1 MFCAAGVSVDGSP
14 AAPPTSRAVAHTRSN
29 RPVRPTLQAALAR
42 RVVGMTAAE
51 GPGASESVGPSLR
64 RDLGLAEVVVYG
76 VGLILGAGIYAI
88 LGEATAVAGESVP
101 LSFLAAAVVAAF
113 TGLSYAELAS
123 RFPRGEGDYAYVR
136 EAFGAKRPAEVIAF
150 LRVFVGAVSAAA
162 VAIAFAGYLS
172 SFVDLSPALS
182 AVALVALASAVNFW
196 GIDTSA
202 KLNLAFTVAEVAG
215 LALVI
220 WLGLGSWGSVA
231 VLDAPS
237 GGAGVLEAT
246 FLVFFAYLGFG
257 SIVNVAEETEDP
269 TRTVPRAIVIS
280 IGITTLLY
288 VLVAVSAV
296 GVVDWRALGASDSPL
311 ALVAGEGGG
320 PVAASV
326 VGAIAL
332 TSTANTVL
340 ILLVSTSR
348 MVYGV
353 SKSEYRSFPAVFSR
367 IHGGRGTPYLAVALV
382 GVLTVPFVLLG
393 DLGQVAALAN
403 GSLLVVFVGVNAA
416 LLKLRFDDPDDRT
429 GFTAPLTVGR
439 LSVTA
444 LCGLVTS
451 LGLLVV
457 YLGRFL

>member
-1 MFCAAGVSVDGSP
+1 
-14 AAPPTSRAVAHTRSN
+14 
-29 RPVRPTLQAALAR
+29 
-42 RVVGMTAAE
+42 MTAAG
-51 GPGASESVGPSLR
+51 GPGASGPSAPSLR
-64 RDLGLAEVVVYG
+64 RALGLWEVVVYG

-88 LGEATAVAGESVP
+88 LGEAAGVAGEAVP
-101 LSFLAAAVVAAF
+101 LSFLAAAVIASF

-136 EAFGAKRPAEVIAF
+136 EAFGAKRPAEVVAF

-172 SFVDLSPALS
+172 SFVGVPSTLA
-182 AVALVALASAVNFW
+182 AVALVVAASAVNFW
-196 GIDTSA
+196 GIDLSA
-202 KLNLAFTVAEVAG
+202 RLNAAFTVAEVAG

-220 WLGLGSWGSVA
+220 WVGAGSWGSVA
-231 VLDAPS
+231 VLDAP
-237 GGAGVLEAT
+237 GGPAGVLEAT

-269 TRTVPRAIVIS
+269 TRTVPRAIVIA
-280 IGITTLLY
+280 IAITTVLY
-288 VLVAVSAV
+288 LLVAVSAV
-296 GVVDWRALGASDSPL
+296 GVVDWRTLGASASPL
-311 ALVAGEGGG
+311 ALVARAGGG

-348 MVYGV
+348 LVYGV
-353 SKSEYRSFPAVFSR
+353 SKSEYRSFPTVFSR
-367 IHGGRGTPYLAVALV
+367 VHAGRGTPYLAVALV
-382 GVLTVPFVLLG
+382 GVLTVPFVLVG

-403 GSLLVVFVGVNAA
+403 GSLLVVFLAVNGA
-416 LLKLRFDDPDDRT
+416 LLKLRYDRPDARE

-444 LCGLVTS
+444 LFGLVTS

-457 YLGRFL
+457 YLDGLV

>member
-1 MFCAAGVSVDGSP
+1 MCYAAGVSLDERPSVSRP
-14 AAPPTSRAVAHTRSN
+14 AA
-29 RPVRPTLQAALAR
+29 RPLPTLR
-42 RVVGMTAAE
+42 WGDRMTAAE
-51 GPGASESVGPSLR
+51 GPGASEAATPSLR
-64 RDLGLAEVVVYG
+64 RELGLAEVVVYG

-101 LSFLAAAVVAAF
+101 LSFLAAAVVASF

-136 EAFGAKRPAEVIAF
+136 EAFGAKRPAEVVAF

-172 SFVDLSPALS
+172 SFVDLSPVLA
-182 AVALVALASAVNFW
+182 AVGLVAAASAVNFW
-196 GIDTSA
+196 GIDVSA
-202 KLNLAFTVAEVAG
+202 KLNLVFTVAEVAG

-220 WLGLGSWGSVA
+220 WVGVGSWGTVA
-231 VLDAPS
+231 VLDAPRGV
-237 GGAGVLEAT
+237 GGVIEAT

-269 TRTVPRAIVIS
+269 TRTVPRAIVLS
-280 IGITTLLY
+280 IVVTTVLY

-296 GVVDWRALGASDSPL
+296 GVTDWRALGASASPL
-311 ALVAGEGGG
+311 ALVAGTGGG

-348 MVYGV
+348 LVYGV
-353 SKSEYRSFPAVFSR
+353 SKSEYRSLPTVFSR
-367 IHGGRGTPYLAVALV
+367 IHEGRGTPYLAVALV
-382 GVLTVPFVLLG
+382 GLLTVPFVLLG

-403 GSLLVVFVGVNAA
+403 GSLLVVFVAVNAA
-416 LLKLRFDDPDDRT
+416 LLKLRFDRPGLRE

-451 LGLLVV
+451 LALLAV
-457 YLGRFL
+457 YLSRFL

>member
-1 MFCAAGVSVDGSP
+1 MSEPDGP
-14 AAPPTSRAVAHTRSN
+14 GGPGGP
-29 RPVRPTLQAALAR
+29 
-42 RVVGMTAAE
+42 E
-51 GPGASESVGPSLR
+51 GPGRPGASESTTPSLR

-101 LSFLAAAVVAAF
+101 LAFLAAAVVASF

-123 RFPRGEGDYAYVR
+123 RFPRGEGDYVYVR
-136 EAFGAKRPAEVIAF
+136 ETFGKRPAEVVAF
-150 LRVFVGAVSAAA
+150 LRVFVGSVSAAA
-162 VAIAFAGYLS
+162 VALAFAGYLS
-172 SFVDLSPALS
+172 SFVDLSPVLA
-182 AVALVALASAVNFW
+182 AVALVAVASAVNFW
-196 GIDTSA
+196 GIDVSA
-202 KLNLAFTVAEVAG
+202 KLNLVFTAAEVGG

-231 VLDAPS
+231 VLDAPF
-237 GGAGVLEAT
+237 GPGGVLEAT

-269 TRTVPRAIVIS
+269 TRTVPRAIVLS
-280 IGITTLLY
+280 VGITTVLY

-296 GVVDWRALGASDSPL
+296 GVADWRALGESASPL
-311 ALVAGEGGG
+311 ALVAEAGGG
-320 PVAASV
+320 PAAASI

-340 ILLVSTSR
+340 ILLVSSSR
-348 MVYGV
+348 LVYGV
-353 SKSEYRSFPAVFSR
+353 SKSEYRSFPTLFSR
-367 IHGGRGTPYLAVALV
+367 IHVRRGTPYLAVALV
-382 GVLTVPFVLLG
+382 GGLTVPFVLLG

-403 GSLLVVFVGVNAA
+403 GSLLVVFVAVNAA
-416 LLKLRFDDPDDRT
+416 LLKLRFDRPENRE

-444 LCGLVTS
+444 LCGLVTA